1 MGDGA
6 CEGGKT
12 PLCGGSAGI
21 SCPGGIFRFVRRV
34 AKRGVGQFGRP
45 CGCTVTGA
53 AVALAAGM
61 REGRML
67 CGKSEP
73 ETPRP
78 SSPFSPFALSFPK
91 FFPAC
96 FPRLLS
102 LPASPPAFPPA
113 FLPAFPAC
121 FPCLLL
127 RLLSRLLSCLLSPP
141 AFPACFSA
149 CFPACFSACFSACFP
164 ACFPGLLP
172 RLLSRPAFPACFP
185 RLLPLPSLSAPF
197 IQSSSSAPFA
207 SFRPVRGRSR
217 PAVTILFP
225 VAGEA
230 RLVRAFA
237 GHTAM
242 FCR

>member
-1 MGDGA
+1 MPLFGGGRRAAWAMVPARAGKPLSAAVPPGFHVPAEFFVSFGGWRRGASDSLDGLAAARLRERPLLLPQGCGRGA
-6 CEGGKT
+6 CYVENRSPKRLAH
-12 PLCGGSAGI
+12 PL
-21 SCPGGIFRFVRRV
+21 RFLR
-34 AKRGVGQFGRP
+34 
-45 CGCTVTGA
+45 
-53 AVALAAGM
+53 
-61 REGRML
+61 
-67 CGKSEP
+67 S
-73 ETPRP
+73 P
-78 SSPFSPFALSFPK
+78 SLFLNFSP
-91 FFPAC
+91 
-96 FPRLLS
+96 
-102 LPASPPAFPPA
+102 
-113 FLPAFPAC
+113 PAFPAC